1 MSTAAS
7 VAVGPA
13 IRPAR
18 RRSLDPVVAHLGLD
32 VRRVRWTT
40 LGAVVLAVFGGALVV
55 ASQRAAGYV
64 GPVAFVAGVG
74 EISLAALLLLRV
86 RHAGAAAA
94 VAATTGL
101 MGAGLAGLS
110 AMTGRDP
117 FAALG
122 GAGGEPKN
130 LVAAVGLLALG
141 YLVVLRGARR
151 AR

>member
-1 MSTAAS
+1 
-7 VAVGPA
+7 
-13 IRPAR
+13 
-18 RRSLDPVVAHLGLD
+18 VAHPGID
-32 VRRVRWTT
+32 VRRARWTT

-64 GPVAFVAGVG
+64 GPVALGAGIG
-74 EISLAALLLLRV
+74 EDLPRALLLLRV
-86 RHAGAAAA
+86 RHAGPAAV

-101 MGAGLAGLS
+101 MLSGLAGL
-110 AMTGRDP
+110 AAVTGRDP
-117 FAALG
+117 FVALG

-130 LVAAVGLLALG
+130 LVAAVALLALG